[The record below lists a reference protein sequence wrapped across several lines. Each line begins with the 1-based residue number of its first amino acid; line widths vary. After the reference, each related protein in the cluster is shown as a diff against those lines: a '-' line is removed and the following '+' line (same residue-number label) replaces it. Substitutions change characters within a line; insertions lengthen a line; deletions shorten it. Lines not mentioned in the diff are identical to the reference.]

1 MTRPSLS
8 FQGPLAR
15 APSITRLFI
24 ATFVAVALAGF
35 TITLLSW
42 LGARRTERSTMA
54 MLATLDR
61 LHTLAPQPALDT
73 ERDRIRAIAEDLND
87 EAQQA
92 ALATTIIFVAVLAS
106 LGIGLVYSRRRLA
119 EPFGEIVAALERVA
133 TGEYGVRLPEQTSEE
148 FLALAQGVN
157 RMGETLAWRE
167 RIQDYQ
173 SRLLGALNAT
183 TREGSGLAPA
193 LDVLAEATQ
202 ASGLVLYQPDYEA
215 NEWSP
220 TAARGA
226 EPRSVSRIVV
236 RELIGDGTAGV
247 LHLAGEQNTV
257 ARQKLQ
263 LPATPSHEVA
273 VAPLRTAGRLAGL
286 LVAIPPDSFSSDQM
300 DALALALPNL
310 AIACERESAFQHTR
324 RLATEVRRTAQYLE
338 EQSDELTR
346 LNEELAKAN
355 RLKSDF
361 LANMSHELRTPLNS
375 IIGFSDMLLTQE
387 VGQLNGMQQDFLE
400 TVARNGRHLLQ
411 LISELLDLSKI
422 EAGKLQLTPES
433 LDLRDLLREAA
444 ESVRAQTEKRRHT
457 LQVDTPAEPLVVP
470 ADHVRVRQVLLNLL
484 SNAIKFTP
492 EGGQVRLL
500 GREEDGGARIEVIDS
515 GIGIALE
522 DQSKL
527 FKEFMQVDTS
537 ASRHYEGTGLGLALC
552 KRLVE
557 LHGGRIGCESARG
570 LGSTFWFTLP
580 RESPTSGGAPQ
591 VPTQG
596 GS

>member
-1 MTRPSLS
+1 MTRPSLPL
-8 FQGPLAR
+8 QGPLAR
-15 APSITRLFI
+15 APSITRLFL
-24 ATFVAVALAGF
+24 ATFFAVALAGL
-35 TITLLSW
+35 TIALLSW
-42 LGARRTERSTMA
+42 LSARRAERSTMA
-54 MLATLDR
+54 ILTTLDR
-61 LHTLAPQPALDT
+61 LHALDLQPT
-73 ERDRIRAIAEDLND
+73 LDVEYVRIRALAEDLND

-92 ALATTIIFVAVLAS
+92 ALATTIILVAVLTS

-133 TGEYGVRLPEQTSEE
+133 TGEYSVRLPEQASGE
-148 FLALAQGVN
+148 FRALAQGVN

-167 RIQDYQ
+167 RIQEYL
-173 SRLLGALNAT
+173 SKLLAALNAT
-183 TREGSGLAPA
+183 TREGAGLAPA
-193 LDVLAEATQ
+193 LDVLVEATT
-202 ASGLVLYQPDYEA
+202 AAVLVLYQPDYEA
-215 NEWSP
+215 NEWTP
-220 TAARGA
+220 TASRGA
-226 EPRSVSRIVV
+226 EPRPLSRIAV

-247 LHLAGEQNTV
+247 MHLAGDQNSV

-263 LPATPSHEVA
+263 LPATASREVA

-286 LVAIPPDSFSSDQM
+286 LVAIPPDRFTSDQM

-310 AIACERESAFQHTR
+310 AIACERESAFQNTR

-338 EQSDELTR
+338 EQSDELKH

-361 LANMSHELRTPLNS
+361 LTNMSHELRTPLNS
-375 IIGFSDMLLTQE
+375 VIGFSDMLLTQE
-387 VGQLNGMQQDFLE
+387 VGALTATQQDFLE

-422 EAGKLQLTPES
+422 EAGRLQLTTEPI
-433 LDLRDLLREAA
+433 DLRDLLREAA
-444 ESVRAQTEKRRHT
+444 DSVRAQTEKRRHT
-457 LQVDTPAEPLVVP
+457 LNLELPERPLVVT

-492 EGGQVRLL
+492 EGGRVRLL
-500 GREEDGGARIEVIDS
+500 GRAEDGGIRIEVIDT
-515 GIGIALE
+515 GIGIAPE
-522 DQSKL
+522 DQSRL

-570 LGSTFWFTLP
+570 QGSTFWFTLP
-580 RESPTSGGAPQ
+580 HEAAAGRSPQGPSHGAP
-591 VPTQG
+591 
-596 GS
+596 

>member
-8 FQGPLAR
+8 LQGPLAR
-15 APSITRLFI
+15 APSITRLFL
-24 ATFVAVALAGF
+24 ATFFAVALAGS
-35 TITLLSW
+35 TIVLSSW
-42 LGARRTERSTMA
+42 LDARATERST
-54 MLATLDR
+54 LAILSSLDR
-61 LHTLAPQPALDT
+61 LHALHPNPAFER
-73 ERDRIRAIAEDLND
+73 ERDRIRSLAEDLNQQ
-87 EAQQA
+87 AQQA
-92 ALATTIIFVAVLAS
+92 ALATTIILGAVLAS

-133 TGEYGVRLPEQTSEE
+133 AGAYGVRLPEQASGE

-157 RMGETLAWRE
+157 RMAETLAWRE
-167 RIQDYQ
+167 RIQEYQ

-183 TREGSGLAPA
+183 TREGTGLAPA
-193 LDVLAEATQ
+193 LDVLADTTEA
-202 ASGLVLYQPDYEA
+202 AVVILYQPDYEA
-215 NEWSP
+215 NEWTP

-226 EPRSVSRIVV
+226 EPRSLSRITV
-236 RELIGDGTAGV
+236 RDLVGDGTAGV
-247 LHLAGEQNTV
+247 LHLAGDQNTL
-257 ARQKLQ
+257 ARQRLQ
-263 LPATPSHEVA
+263 LPATGSGEMA

-286 LVAIPPDSFSSDQM
+286 LAAIPQGHFNADQM

-310 AIACERESAFQHTR
+310 AIACERESAFQHMR
-324 RLATEVRRTAQYLE
+324 RLAIEVRRTAQYLE

-387 VGQLNGMQQDFLE
+387 IGALNAMQQDFLE

-422 EAGKLQLTPES
+422 EAGHLQLVSES
-433 LDLRDLLREAA
+433 LDLRELLREAA
-444 ESVRAQTEKRRHT
+444 DSVRAQTEQRRHV
-457 LQVDTPAEPLVVP
+457 LDLELPPSPLTVT

-492 EGGQVRLL
+492 DGGKVRLL
-500 GREEDGGARIEVIDS
+500 GRREDGAVRVEVIDT
-515 GIGIALE
+515 GIGIAPE
-522 DQSKL
+522 DQPKL
-527 FKEFMQVDTS
+527 FKEFIQVDAS

-570 LGSTFWFTLP
+570 QGSTFWFTLP
-580 RESPTSGGAPQ
+580 GPEPSRGAP
-591 VPTQG
+591 
-596 GS
+596 

>member
-1 MTRPSLS
+1 
-8 FQGPLAR
+8 
-15 APSITRLFI
+15 
-24 ATFVAVALAGF
+24 VALAGF
-35 TITLLSW
+35 TIALLSW
-42 LGARRTERSTMA
+42 IGARRAEHSTMA

-61 LHTLAPQPALDT
+61 LHTLDPQPRLQV
-73 ERDRIRAIAEDLND
+73 ERDRIRVIAEDLND

-92 ALATTIIFVAVLAS
+92 ALATTIIIVAVLAS

-119 EPFGEIVAALERVA
+119 EPFGAIVAALERVA
-133 TGEYGVRLPEQTSEE
+133 TGEYGVRLPEQSSEE

-167 RIQDYQ
+167 RIQEYQ

-183 TREGSGLAPA
+183 TREGTGLAPA
-193 LDVLAEATQ
+193 LDVLADATQ
-202 ASGLVLYQPDYEA
+202 ATGVVLYQPDYEA
-215 NEWSP
+215 GEWTP

-226 EPRSVSRIVV
+226 EPRSLSRIMV

-247 LHLAGEQNTV
+247 LHLAGEQNSA

-263 LPATPSHEVA
+263 LPTTSSGELA
-273 VAPLRTAGRLAGL
+273 VAPLRTGGRLAGL
-286 LVAIPPDSFSSDQM
+286 LVAIPAERFGSDQM

-310 AIACERESAFQHTR
+310 AIACERESAFQNTR

-355 RLKSDF
+355 RLKRDF

-422 EAGKLQLTPES
+422 EAGKLQLTTES

-444 ESVRAQTEKRRHT
+444 DSVRAQTEARRHT
-457 LQVDTPAEPLVVP
+457 LSVETPDQPLVVR
-470 ADHVRVRQVLLNLL
+470 ADHMRVRQVLLNLL

-492 EGGQVRLL
+492 EGGRVRVL
-500 GREEDGGARIEVIDS
+500 GRAEGDGVRIEVIDT
-515 GIGIALE
+515 GIGIAPE

-557 LHGGRIGCESARG
+557 LHGGRIGCESAPG

-580 RESPTSGGAPQ
+580 RESPTPGAAPR
-591 VPTQG
+591 VPTG
-596 GS
+596 AS